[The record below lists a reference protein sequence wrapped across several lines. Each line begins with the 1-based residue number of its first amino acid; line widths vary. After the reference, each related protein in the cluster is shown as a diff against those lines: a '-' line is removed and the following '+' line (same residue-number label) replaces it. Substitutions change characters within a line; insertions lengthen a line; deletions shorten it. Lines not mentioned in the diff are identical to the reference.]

1 MITAATIDD
10 DFEDKTF
17 SPPRHTEIL
26 EGISFC
32 FFTTTNV

>member
-10 DFEDKTF
+10 DFEDKAF
-17 SPPRHTEIL
+17 SPRHTEIL

>member
-17 SPPRHTEIL
+17 SLLDIL
-26 EGISFC
+26 RY
-32 FFTTTNV
+32 